1 MPYLLTPRWARV
13 AESATRTL
21 LYSMVF
27 LAGLSSVF
35 LTPVTVSGVVGTTL
49 LHISGWALMIAAIP
63 GMIGAA
69 LRRYQFEWVAIWAVS
84 GGSVT
89 YVATVWSLVNS
100 ETLTR
105 LTQSSFVTI
114 AFLAMVIRAINLTVI
129 AQRKRELY
137 QVTNGD

>member
-1 MPYLLTPRWARV
+1 MPYLLAPQWARI
-13 AESATRTL
+13 AESTARTMM
-21 LYSMVF
+21 YFMVF
-27 LAGLSSVF
+27 LAGFASVF
-35 LTPVTVSGVVGTTL
+35 LTPVTVAGAVSVTL
-49 LHISGWALMIAAIP
+49 LHVSGWALMLASIP

-69 LRRYQFEWVAIWAVS
+69 LRRYQFEWIAIWAVA

-89 YVATVWSLVNS
+89 YLTSVWSLVNS

-114 AFLAMVIRAINLTVI
+114 AFLALVIRAINLTVI

>member
-1 MPYLLTPRWARV
+1 MPYLLAPKWARV
-13 AESATRTL
+13 AESTTRTL
-21 LYSMVF
+21 LYAMVF

-49 LHISGWALMIAAIP
+49 IQVSGWALMLAAIP

-69 LRRYQFEWVAIWAVS
+69 LRRYQFEWVAIWAVA

-89 YVATVWSLVNS
+89 YVASVWSLVNS

>member
-1 MPYLLTPRWARV
+1 MPYLLGPKWARI
-13 AESATRTL
+13 AESSTRTL
-21 LYSMVF
+21 FYAMVF
-27 LAGLSSVF
+27 LAGFASVF
-35 LTPVTVSGVVGTTL
+35 LTPVTVAGAVSVTL
-49 LHISGWALMIAAIP
+49 LHVSGWALMLAAIP

-69 LRRYQFEWVAIWAVS
+69 LRRYQFEWIAIWAVA

-89 YVATVWSLVNS
+89 YLTSVWSLVNS

-114 AFLAMVIRAINLTVI
+114 AFLALVIRAINLTVI

>member
-1 MPYLLTPRWARV
+1 MPYLLAPRWART
-13 AESATRTL
+13 AESVVRTL
-21 LYSMVF
+21 LYFMVF
-27 LAGLSSVF
+27 AAGFGSVF
-35 LTPVTVSGVVGTTL
+35 LTPATVSGVVGTTL
-49 LHISGWALMIAAIP
+49 LHISGWALMGAAIP

-69 LRRYQFEWVAIWAVS
+69 MRQYQLEWTAIWVVT

-114 AFLAMVIRAINLTVI
+114 ALLAMVLRAINLTVI
-129 AQRKRELY
+129 AQRKRELH